1 MTYFTKINTLFC
13 FFVKKTCSQIH
24 FNVKKVNILPRSM
37 AILNVSF
44 SYYTQHQ
51 FKQCFNALEID
62 EAAELYTYGNNN
74 TLLKPDL

>member
-1 MTYFTKINTLFC
+1 
-13 FFVKKTCSQIH
+13 
-24 FNVKKVNILPRSM
+24 M